1 MQEIRELVTTYNEY
15 TPIVF
20 YVMIG
25 IVVITFVVHFFTGS
39 IKFAKYIPGLVAL
52 VFGLITL
59 ASSFPTLFEKETLNT
74 LIAAMLGIG
83 GGIIGL
89 CFALVLGVISKKKKY
104 HKSTEEHFEEE
115 EEEEY

>member
-1 MQEIRELVTTYNEY
+1 MQEIRELVTMYNEY

-25 IVVITFVVHFFTGS
+25 MMVITFVVHFFTGS

-59 ASSFPTLFEKETLNT
+59 ASTFSTLFEKETLNT
-74 LIAAMLGIG
+74 LIASMLGIG

-89 CFALVLGVISKKKKY
+89 CFALILGVVAKKKKY
-104 HKSTEEHFEEE
+104 KKSSKEQV